1 MRALRGLAWLGA
13 VAAVVLAARAIAYAL
28 SPSPLARAFEGRAG
42 GPALPFVVV
51 GAAVLGL
58 ALAAAVVGV
67 AALGVRE
74 RALLADAS
82 PPPLR
87 LGRSLARAA
96 VLFVVTSLAFAL
108 LESWEHWRAGLGW
121 HGLHCL
127 TGPAHRDA
135 IPLLAALSLVA
146 AALAAAL
153 EHVLAWMRR
162 TIAVLRRR
170 RLAPI
175 ALPIL
180 FVSLQPAPA
189 GAPVCAPSARGPPE
203 VRVALGSP

>member
-1 MRALRGLAWLGA
+1 MKMIRALAWIAGGSL
-13 VAAVVLAARAIAYAL
+13 VVLAARAIAYAL
-28 SPSPLARAFEGRAG
+28 SPSPLARVLEGRAG

-58 ALAAAVVGV
+58 AVAAAVIGV

-74 RALLADAS
+74 RALLAGAAS
-82 PPPLR
+82 PPLR
-87 LGRSLARAA
+87 LRRLFARAA
-96 VLFVVTSLAFAL
+96 ALFVVTSLAFAL

-127 TGPAHRDA
+127 TGPAHRNA
-135 IPLLAALSLVA
+135 IPILAALSLIA

-162 TIAVLRRR
+162 TIAALRRE

-175 ALPIL
+175 ALPLL

-189 GAPVCAPSARGPPE
+189 GAAVCAPSARGPPKS
-203 VRVALGSP
+203 G